1 MEVMKKY
8 IAFRI
13 VTAWVK
19 NHKVVKGFFA
29 LGQKDT
35 DYNWDFLGEF
45 DNMETAK
52 KVYQVCSHR
61 CQSSNCLRSGWLRI
75 QFLAAIPP
83 RGSRGQRR
91 KRKV

>member
-52 KVYQVCSHR
+52 KYIKSVRTDANRQIAYTPDGYAFS
-61 CQSSNCLRSGWLRI
+61 
-75 QFLAAIPP
+75 F
-83 RGSRGQRR
+83 
-91 KRKV
+91 

>member
-52 KVYQVCSHR
+52 SILGLNY
-61 CQSSNCLRSGWLRI
+61 
-75 QFLAAIPP
+75 
-83 RGSRGQRR
+83 
-91 KRKV
+91 